1 MGSNKLDYQVRQEH
15 EVAVIELRGD
25 VNAAAERLLAEAYA
39 TATHENPDAVL
50 LDFAGVEYMN
60 SSGIALVVGLMA
72 QARKSGRRLLARGL
86 SEHYQ
91 QIFQTTRLSDF
102 MTIV

>member
-1 MGSNKLDYQVRQEH
+1 MATDQLACEVKQDH
-15 EVAVIELRGD
+15 EIALIELHGGISTFGEKAL
-25 VNAAAERLLAEAYA
+25 NTAYVKA
-39 TATHENPDAVL
+39 VHENPDAIM
-50 LDFAGVEYMN
+50 LDFADVDYMN
-60 SSGIALVVGLMA
+60 SAGIALVVGLMA

-102 MTIV
+102 ITMV